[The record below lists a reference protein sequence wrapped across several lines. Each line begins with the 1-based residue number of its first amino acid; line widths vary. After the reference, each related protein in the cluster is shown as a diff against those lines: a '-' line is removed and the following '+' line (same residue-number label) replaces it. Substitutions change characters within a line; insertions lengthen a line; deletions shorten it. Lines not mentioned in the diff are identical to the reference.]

1 MSTISTFI
9 LKDIPDL
16 LCDCLVIDSDNNL
29 VFLSVWGRDTAMQE
43 LLAKLTIG
51 SSSNVGLTDI
61 RLVNRLNL
69 RFHAKLPKDS
79 EYDKKTQKFQHPRFG
94 TLNHA
99 WIFDK
104 RIKQP
109 CRENQSAML
118 MFEENTSPDMIN
130 RSILQTIKQLTSIPL
145 LDHWQ
150 ASVIEIAKDNDM
162 IKTNKVLGRPMRSF
176 TINLNENI
184 MVDKVSELIQNKTLT
199 L

>member
-1 MSTISTFI
+1 MNDISTFT

-16 LCDCLVIDSDNNL
+16 LCDSYIVDSNDNL

-69 RFHAKLPKDS
+69 LFHAKLTNDS
-79 EYDKKTQKFQHPRFG
+79 EYNKKTQKFYHSQFG

-118 MFEENTSPDMIN
+118 MFEENTSPDMN
-130 RSILQTIKQLTSIPL
+130 NMSIFQTIKQLTSIPL

-150 ASVIEIAKDNDM
+150 TSVIEIAKDNDM
-162 IKTNKVLGRPMRSF
+162 IKANLVLGRPIQSF